1 MAMTFETLE
10 PVTRRG
16 QVASALRNAIIA
28 GDLIPGAKITESDLA
43 TEFGVSRG
51 PIREAIREL
60 INEGLLVQRP
70 YSGTQVSLVEERT
83 IIEAHGLRKVIE
95 CYAFKL
101 CWPQRNEEF
110 RKEIIARH
118 KELQRAVV
126 KKRRTEAI
134 RAEIKLH
141 SLPYEFSQNELLL
154 ETWRQL
160 AQKIQLGFVVYRL
173 AGGDVGFSRAHDS
186 YVTLA
191 LGDDLDAMLVEV
203 QRHIDLGLKTIRT
216 FFRTQINKASR

>member
-1 MAMTFETLE
+1 MTFETLE

-28 GDLIPGAKITESDLA
+28 GDLIPGAKITELDLA

-83 IIEAHGLRKVIE
+83 IIEAYGLRKVIE

-110 RKEIIARH
+110 RKEIMPATKSCNAQSRKTH
-118 KELQRAVV
+118 
-126 KKRRTEAI
+126 RTEAI
-134 RAEIKLH
+134 RAEIILH
-141 SLPYEFSQNELLL
+141 SCPLRILHTTNCY
-154 ETWRQL
+154 
-160 AQKIQLGFVVYRL
+160 
-173 AGGDVGFSRAHDS
+173 
-186 YVTLA
+186 
-191 LGDDLDAMLVEV
+191 
-203 QRHIDLGLKTIRT
+203 
-216 FFRTQINKASR
+216 